1 MIIGYAHLC
10 AADVEAWQAGATT
23 WRRLAEQVEDRVAE
37 FDATAAGLRLD
48 WRGTAADAASVA
60 IADLRE
66 LTAACRGPIEQTGR
80 LLAEHTDRVAAARR
94 ALLAART
101 PAEAAL
107 AVHAARQSD
116 ERTAVALAELTA
128 SMSAPCPPAAGPV
141 AVREWWRGLSK
152 TQREVLLLQ
161 SPERIGGLDGVPVAD
176 RDRANREVLR
186 RERDRLSALFESLA
200 DDRHAA
206 RERDR
211 VERALAGLA
220 TLADRLARPGAYLLG
235 LDTAGDGRAIVALGD
250 PDHSDNVLTYVPGM
264 GVRLDGHLGTSLDR
278 TAAMAEAAAA
288 ADPAKST
295 SAVLWLGYD
304 APDNLLEGASSGAAH
319 DARTALHDFQEGLAA
334 THVGDL
340 GEQSVV
346 GHSYGA
352 LVVGETVRDLGLRA
366 DDLVFL
372 GAPGVGVEHAADLHV
387 DPATVWAASANN
399 DIVGLAA
406 PSLRQLWLEQLWP
419 RYMGD
424 PMPDLWHG
432 HNPADDGFGGHVFEA
447 ADNANPISA
456 HLAYWDRGN
465 PALTNV
471 GRIAAGQESGVS
483 SPPAPES

>member
-1 MIIGYAHLC
+1 MIIGYAQLC
-10 AADVEAWQAGATT
+10 AADVEAWHAGATAF
-23 WRRLAEQVEDRVAE
+23 RRLAQQVEERVAE
-37 FDATAAGLRLD
+37 FDTAAAGLRQD
-48 WRGTAADAASVA
+48 WRGTAADAATVA
-60 IADLRE
+60 VADLRE
-66 LTAACRGPIEQTGR
+66 LTAACRVPIERTER
-80 LLAEHTDRVAAARR
+80 LLAEHADRVAAARR

-101 PAEAAL
+101 PEAAAL

-116 ERTAVALAELTA
+116 ERTAAALAQLTA
-128 SMSAPCPPAAGPV
+128 SMSPPCPPAGPV
-141 AVREWWRGLSK
+141 AVREWWRGLSR
-152 TQREVLLLQ
+152 TQRELLLLQ
-161 SPERIGGLDGVPVAD
+161 SPERIGGLDGVPAAD

-186 RERDRLSALFESLA
+186 RERERLSALLASLA
-200 DDRHAA
+200 GDRHAA

-211 VERALAGLA
+211 VERTLAGLA

-235 LDTAGDGRAIVALGD
+235 LDTTGDGRAIVALGD
-250 PDHSDNVLTYVPGM
+250 PDRSKNVLTYVPGM
-264 GVRLDGHLGTSLDR
+264 GVRLDGQLGTSLDR
-278 TAAMAEAAAA
+278 TAAMAEAATT
-288 ADPAKST
+288 ADPSAST
-295 SAVLWLGYD
+295 AAILWLGYD
-304 APDNLLEGASSGAAH
+304 TPNSLFEGASADAAH
-319 DARTALHDFQEGLAA
+319 DARAALHDFQDGLAA
-334 THVGDL
+334 THQGDL

-387 DPATVWAASANN
+387 DPAMVWAASADN

-406 PSLRQLWLEQLWP
+406 PSIRQFWVEQVWP

-432 HNPADDGFGGHVFEA
+432 HNPADDRFGGRVFEA

-465 PALTNV
+465 PALDNV
-471 GRIAAGQESGVS
+471 GRIAAGRESEVS
-483 SPPAPES
+483 SPPPPES